1 MKNKEKDGIMDY
13 NINFPHLHIY
23 LDHVGKNIMIGNFSI
38 AYYGIVIAIGM
49 LAGLGIACWMAKRTG
64 QSSDTYFDLALV
76 AIVCSVIGARIYYV
90 VFRWDLYKDNLLS
103 VFNLRQGGLAIY
115 GGVIAAIITTFIFAR
130 VKKLSPG
137 LLFDTAGLGLVLG
150 QIIGRWGNFFN
161 REAFGGY
168 TDGLF
173 AMQLPLSAVRNSDV
187 TQKLLEHVVKVD
199 GISYIQVYPTFLFES
214 MWNLVLLICLIL
226 FTKHKKFDGEVFLLY
241 LAGYG
246 IGRFWI
252 ESLRTDQLLLPGI
265 GYPVSMALAAI
276 LVVVSIAWIIIWHV
290 RNGRKQAQVEQNGE
304 K

>member
-1 MKNKEKDGIMDY
+1 MDY

-49 LAGLGIACWMAKRTG
+49 LAGLGIARWMAKRTG

-90 VFRWDLYKDNLLS
+90 VFRWDLYKDNLLNI
-103 VFNLRQGGLAIY
+103 FNLRQGGLAIY

-130 VKKLSPG
+130 VKKLSLG

-187 TQKLLEHVVKVD
+187 TQELLDHVVKVD

-214 MWNLVLLICLIL
+214 LWNLVLLICLIL

-276 LVVVSIAWIIIWHV
+276 LVVISIAWIIIWHV
-290 RNGRKQAQVEQNGE
+290 KHGRKQAQVEQSVE